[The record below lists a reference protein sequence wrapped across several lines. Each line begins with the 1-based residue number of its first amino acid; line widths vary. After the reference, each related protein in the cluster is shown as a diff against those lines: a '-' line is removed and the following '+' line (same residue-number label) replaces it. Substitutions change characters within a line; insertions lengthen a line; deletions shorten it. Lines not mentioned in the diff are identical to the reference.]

1 MAKMMKMGDV
11 MHEIERI
18 VGVQMIE
25 KHDLQKGE
33 VLALISKYIDIHYPG
48 AVEEYED
55 GSHPV
60 EYYGPKEGIKNAK

>member
-1 MAKMMKMGDV
+1 MAKMMKMGDI

-18 VGVQMIE
+18 VGGQMIE

-48 AVEEYED
+48 AIEEYED

-60 EYYGPKEGIKNAK
+60 EYYGPKEGLKNAK